1 VSRADSP
8 SAPAR
13 WLLLLVAALIVG
25 CTEQQARIEPLQID
39 AGYQLRFNDSLVGH
53 ALFVL
58 AIDATGGYRL
68 EAFTTPAGKITGQA
82 GQSGQEILEVS
93 VGTLDAERIRPRR
106 FEHSVLLDV
115 GLKRVAF
122 EFDWDAKTQHVSN
135 DEVQQTLALLPG
147 THDRLSYL
155 LAAGRLAQ
163 SESGQLHE
171 IRLASLEATEQ
182 VVLQVIGRREVTVP
196 LDTFGATGIRRVSVD
211 GSEEREMWYAADTG
225 PLPLRV
231 LRRSDGN
238 TIEMQL
244 ESLTRRGGQPVSE

>member
-1 VSRADSP
+1 VSRAGRF
-8 SAPAR
+8 APALR
-13 WLLLLVAALIVG
+13 GLLAGAAALAAVG
-25 CTEQQARIEPLQID
+25 CSEQHARIEPLQID

-58 AIDATGGYRL
+58 VIDAAGGYRL
-68 EAFTTPAGKITGQA
+68 EAFTTPAGKITGQD
-82 GQSGQEILEVS
+82 GQEILEVS
-93 VGTLDAERIRPRR
+93 EGTLDAERIRPQR
-106 FEHSVLLDV
+106 FEHSVLLDD
-115 GLKRVAF
+115 GLKRVGF
-122 EFDWDAKTQHVSN
+122 EFDWQAKTQHVSN

-182 VVLQVIGRREVTVP
+182 VVLQVIGRTEVTVP
-196 LDTFGATGIRRVSVD
+196 LDTFDATGIRRVSVD
-211 GSEEREMWYAADTG
+211 GSEEREMWFAADAG

-238 TIEMQL
+238 TIDMRL
-244 ESLTRRGGQPVSE
+244 ESLTRRDAQPVPE